1 MLARLLVLCCLF
13 DEASAHGNLLRAV
26 VRPAATDEE
35 TACAVNAGGACT
47 GTISMRT
54 LIPRSGND
62 GACAIPPGCEAGC
75 QTTGSLPGETP
86 TCTAQYACDHCGLEK
101 TSAEKALVGNDGSKW
116 WTKMPAAH
124 WDESD
129 QWPIY
134 PCMSRDAH
142 GAGGVSTVAPG
153 DTITATTYMNAD
165 HSGLY
170 RFELGCGS
178 DADNAAFNAE
188 PITPWKALHKDKE
201 LSNGD
206 TLPDT
211 REVGSTRAE
220 TDAYWERTIC
230 TGANCAYR
238 MNGAQPQYPGGA
250 YGPNSNECATSAMG
264 LTCFIDDTFTIPAST
279 SCRGQATLRWMWN
292 SAEGLET
299 YANCLDLSIEGD
311 PPDNDNGGG
320 GGGGGG
326 GTGSGSGSNQSTGG
340 GGGSSGTTAGIVV
353 GLLVLGG
360 VGCAVYIFMRK
371 KREPTPT
378 TIASPPPP
386 PGAPG
391 APGQAPLP
399 AGWSEA
405 TDPNSGHKYYIN
417 SATNESTWTR
427 PTADAKADG
436 LKVTAL

>member
-1 MLARLLVLCCLF
+1 MLFRVLVLSCLI
-13 DEASAHGNLLRAV
+13 DRASAHGNLLRAV
-26 VRPAATDEE
+26 VRPAAADEE

-47 GTISMRT
+47 GTLSLRT
-54 LIPRSGND
+54 LIPRAGND
-62 GACAIPPGCEAGC
+62 GACATPPGCEAGC
-75 QTTGSLPGETP
+75 QTTGTLPGETP
-86 TCTAQYACDHCGLEK
+86 GCTAQYACDHCGLEK
-101 TSAEKALVGNDGSKW
+101 TAAQKELVGNDGSKW
-116 WTKMPAAH
+116 WTRMPAAH

-153 DTITATTYMNAD
+153 DTIRTTTYMNAD

-188 PITPWKALHKDKE
+188 PVTPWKALHKDKE
-201 LSNGD
+201 LGNGD
-206 TLPDT
+206 TLADS

-220 TDAYWERTIC
+220 TDAYWARTVC
-230 TGANCAYR
+230 TGAGCTYR
-238 MNGAQPQYPGGA
+238 MNGAGPQYPGGA
-250 YGPNSNECATSAMG
+250 YGPNSNECATGAMG
-264 LTCFIDDTFTIPAST
+264 LTCFVDDTFTIPAGT

-292 SAEGLET
+292 SAEGQET
-299 YANCLDLSIEGD
+299 YANCFDINIAGD
-311 PPDNDNGGG
+311 APDNGGG
-320 GGGGGG
+320 GGGDGGDG

-340 GGGSSGTTAGIVV
+340 GGGDSGATAAAVVVVLLVV
-353 GLLVLGG
+353 GVAAVGG
-360 VGCAVYIFMRK
+360 FMYMRK
-371 KREPTPT
+371 RKAPTPPT
-378 TIASPPPP
+378 TIAAPPPP

-391 APGQAPLP
+391 LPPLP

-405 TDPNSGHKYYIN
+405 TDPSSGHKYYIN

-427 PTADAKADG
+427 PTGKAETEG